1 MKHQDLHAMH
11 VEIADRMAA
20 DVAEAV
26 ARPLSAA
33 TIALAATVRRDG
45 VMPHD
50 MAEAL
55 GKDAKAFTDT
65 MLRKLRQAIVDGYQ
79 NELVER
85 VKSMGGYSASV
96 SESDRRTLATWP
108 ILGHSPAMVANKLAS
123 DLVFQS
129 WVVISAH
136 GGDVETFGP
145 KMDELSE
152 KFAQSAGEWASNA
165 YFAGVQAAAM
175 EVSATM
181 VQR

>member
-1 MKHQDLHAMH
+1 MSPQDLHAMH

-20 DVAEAV
+20 QVTESMAH
-26 ARPLSAA
+26 PLSAA
-33 TIALAATVRRDG
+33 TIALASTVRRDG
-45 VMPHD
+45 VMPHQMSD
-50 MAEAL
+50 AL
-55 GKDAKAFTDT
+55 GRDAKSFTDA
-65 MLRKLRQAIVDGYQ
+65 MVRKLRQAIVDGYQ
-79 NELVER
+79 NDLVER

-96 SESDRRTLATWP
+96 SEADRRTLSTWP
-108 ILGHSPAMVANKLAS
+108 ILGHSPATVANKLAS
-123 DLVFQS
+123 DLVFQA

-145 KMDELSE
+145 KMDELGE

-165 YFAGVQAAAM
+165 YFAGVQASAL